1 MQKKGHSLEGVWN
14 LNSRRHRYM
23 DAACGNE
30 IICPLFCQPGLGPC
44 TGDGTM
50 TLGRQRDGLLHRMML
65 EPEHHPLH
73 VTSPLVHMAP

>member
-1 MQKKGHSLEGVWN
+1 MCLSSARETVMQKKGHSLEGVWN
-14 LNSRRHRYM
+14 LTGRRHRYM

-50 TLGRQRDGLLHRMML
+50 TGMPEGRLA
-65 EPEHHPLH
+65 
-73 VTSPLVHMAP
+73 SPNDAGT